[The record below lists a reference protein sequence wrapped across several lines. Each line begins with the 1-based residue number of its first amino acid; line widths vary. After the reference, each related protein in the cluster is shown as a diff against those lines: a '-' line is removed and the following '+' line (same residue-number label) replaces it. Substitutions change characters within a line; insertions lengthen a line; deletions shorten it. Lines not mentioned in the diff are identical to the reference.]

1 MILLTRP
8 RASAGRGRS
17 SLFAAFFLMSLS
29 PDQLQRIA
37 LLARI
42 AVSPGEAQGVADRL
56 NRVLGLIDQLQAVDT
71 RGIEP
76 MSHALDSQLKV
87 EQRLRPDAVSE
98 TDQRDAY
105 QAVAPAVDGGLYLVP
120 KVIE

>member
-1 MILLTRP
+1 
-8 RASAGRGRS
+8 
-17 SLFAAFFLMSLS
+17 MSLT

-42 AVSPGEAQGVADRL
+42 AVSPEEGRGVTDRL
-56 NRVLGLIDQLQAVDT
+56 NQVLGLIDQLQAVDT

-76 MSHALDSQLKV
+76 MSHALDAQLAV
-87 EQRLRPDAVSE
+87 RQRLRPDAVTE
-98 TDQRDAY
+98 PDRRDDY
-105 QAVAPAVDGGLYLVP
+105 QAAAPAVERGLYLVP

>member
-1 MILLTRP
+1 MPLT
-8 RASAGRGRS
+8 
-17 SLFAAFFLMSLS
+17 

-42 AVSPGEAQGVADRL
+42 AISPGEASGVTDRL
-56 NRVLGLIDQLQAVDT
+56 NQVLGLIDQLQAVDT

-76 MSHALDSQLKV
+76 MSHALDSLLTAQ
-87 EQRLRPDAVSE
+87 QRLRPDEVTEPDRRAE
-98 TDQRDAY
+98 F
-105 QAVAPAVDGGLYLVP
+105 QALAPALEQGLYLVP

>member
-1 MILLTRP
+1 
-8 RASAGRGRS
+8 
-17 SLFAAFFLMSLS
+17 MSLT

-42 AVSPGEAQGVADRL
+42 DVGPGEMPAVADRL
-56 NRVLGLIDQLQAVDT
+56 NRVLGLIDQLQSVDT

-76 MSHALDSQLKV
+76 MSHALDAQL
-87 EQRLRPDAVSE
+87 EARQRLRPDEVTE
-98 TDQRDAY
+98 TDRHADYQRG
-105 QAVAPAVDGGLYLVP
+105 APAVEQGLYLVP